1 MGIFLRPHYNAQI
14 QSEFSQKLRTTV
26 KAELFQLAHFV
37 KRERTL
43 PALTIPENHVYCL
56 VNG

>member
-14 QSEFSQKLRTTV
+14 QSEFSV

-37 KRERTL
+37 KRERTP